1 MRFINCLAFLLL
13 ITFSSKAQNSDTD
26 LLKVIVGHY
35 YKNEKPV
42 YKNRSQL
49 TYFYCEKPNNN
60 EEIFETVRSLK
71 LSAKEIQSIR
81 KQVETDIATETWQ
94 QELEKIFA
102 EDKTQLSIKINSCLS
117 LDQYNKTRNP
127 RLNNQKLMIVSKPVF
142 YQNQTHALVKVVF
155 YRNIEHNNGSMV
167 HLQKI
172 GNKWVIKEFLSEW
185 AT

>member
-1 MRFINCLAFLLL
+1 MRFLYCSVIMLL
-13 ITFSSKAQNSDTD
+13 ITFSAGAQNSDAD
-26 LLKVIVGHY
+26 ILKVIVDHY

-60 EEIFETVRSLK
+60 EEIFETVRKIK
-71 LSAKEIQSIR
+71 LSPKETQIIR
-81 KQVETDIATETWQ
+81 KQVSTDIQPETWQ
-94 QELEKIFA
+94 QELERIF
-102 EDKTQLSIKINSCLS
+102 ENDKSQLSIKINSCLT
-117 LDQYNKTRNP
+117 LDQYNETRNP

-155 YRNIEHNNGSMV
+155 YRNIEHNNGSVV

-172 GNKWVIKEFLSEW
+172 ANKWVVKEFLSEW